1 MSAQENTIALT
12 IVSGSGDIDDEFAA
26 DMTVG
31 ALKKEAMGRLNIDPS
46 TAEEY
51 RLVYDGEPLPANKR
65 LEDVDLPDESA
76 VIDLEPEPEVI

>member
-1 MSAQENTIALT
+1 MSANANKISLT
-12 IVSGSGDIDDEFAA
+12 IVSGSGDVEDSFPA

-31 ALKKEAMGRLNIDPS
+31 ALKQKVMNQLNIDPS

-51 RLVYDGEPLPANKR
+51 RLVHDGDPLPANKH